1 MAAHTFK
8 RGHWLPCVVMFAAL
22 VPTTLLAQG
31 RRITGQVVRGG
42 TNEPVAD
49 AVVSVL
55 GGTRATSVLTDD
67 HGRFAITAGAGEIT
81 IGVSALGYADRR
93 VVIPADETSV
103 TVSLDFSPF
112 HLDALVVTGQATTVQ
127 RRTAT
132 TSVSY
137 VSGTDISQVPAASMV
152 DALNGRITGVN
163 IQSNSGAPG
172 GGMQIQIRGNNTLL
186 GGFDPLYVV
195 DGVMYSDAE
204 IPGGRGYANSE
215 ASPSTEADPISRI
228 ADLNPDDIESIEVL
242 KGAAASSIY
251 GSKAANGVVVITT
264 KRGQAGAPRFNI
276 TQRIGLSTP
285 LKLLESRR
293 WTQADAVS
301 VYGNDASAYFQGNAN
316 PYYDLYGMVY
326 DQRKPSYET
335 VANLSGGN
343 AGTRYYVSGNWR
355 TDEGI
360 ERNTGAGQQSLRLNL
375 DHDLRSDL
383 TLHISSAYNR
393 STNDRGWDNNCNNF
407 GCMGYAMAYI
417 PSFFNMSKNA
427 TGNFPEPTI
436 AGIPANPLQTAAL
449 GVNHE
454 ETNRFTGGL
463 RLNWDVMNNDRQSF
477 RVVAGGGFDTFD
489 QNNQVW
495 APNEL
500 FFEQVAALPGVAVQ
514 TDGRSLFQNWNVNG
528 IHRWQASSWSAST
541 SFGAQYED
549 RRLHTNQILTRNLLP
564 GQRNVNQGTNTTPT
578 ERLTHERTIALY
590 AQEEVDFFQER
601 LKVQGGLR
609 AERSSVNGDIDKYF
623 VYPKISGS
631 YRFLDLL
638 GEGSEVKLRA
648 AYGETGNQ
656 PLFGQK
662 FTNLSTPQL
671 GGEQGVTVSTTSGS
685 STIEPERLK
694 ELEVGID
701 GTALSNRLTWE
712 LTHFRRNTTNLLLQ
726 RVPAPSSGFTSQ
738 LFNGGKIRNSG
749 WEISLG
755 FTPVITTTSRW
766 ISQVSFTRYT
776 SEVVDLAGL
785 PPFFPPGSGF
795 GNLGRSYIQ
804 EGRPITQLIG
814 FDWKGDGSQTRA
826 DTLSQLGNS
835 APDFRIGFVN
845 TFSYRSATLTTVV
858 DWQHGGDVINL
869 TRFLMDDG
877 QTSPD
882 WGTDAWKARYAGY
895 LHGVIR
901 PYIESASFVKVRE
914 VSLNFDVPTDL
925 LEGIHL
931 GANTMT
937 VGITARNLFM
947 WAPYSGLDPEVANF
961 GSESV
966 RNNLD
971 ISPYPPS
978 RSIFFNVSVGF

>member
-1 MAAHTFK
+1 MLE
-8 RGHWLPCVVMFAAL
+8 RVRWLTGAVMLAAL
-22 VPTTLLAQG
+22 VPATVAAQT
-31 RRITGQVVRGG
+31 RRVTGEVVRGG

-49 AVVSVL
+49 AVVAVV
-55 GGTRATSVLTDD
+55 GGSRAISVLTNDQG
-67 HGRFAITAGAGEIT
+67 HFAISVPPGEVRVE
-81 IGVSALGYADRR
+81 VSALGYATRQ
-93 VVIPADETSV
+93 VVIPAGETTV
-103 TVSLDFSPF
+103 TISLDFSPF
-112 HLDALVVTGQATTVQ
+112 HLDALVVTGQATTVA
-127 RRTAT
+127 RRSAT
-132 TSVSY
+132 TSVAY
-137 VSGTDISQVPAASMV
+137 VSGADISQVPAPSMV
-152 DALNGRITGVN
+152 AALDGKVTGVN

-195 DGVMYSDAE
+195 DGVLYSDAA
-204 IPGGRGYANSE
+204 IPGGRGYANAE
-215 ASPSTEADPISRI
+215 ASPSTEADPVSRI
-228 ADLNPDDIESIEVL
+228 ADLNPDDIASIEIL

-251 GSKAANGVVVITT
+251 GSKAANGVIVITT
-264 KRGQAGAPRFNI
+264 KRGQMGAPKFTL
-276 TQRIGLSTP
+276 TQRVGLSTP
-285 LKLLESRR
+285 LKLLETRH

-301 VYGNDASAYFQGNAN
+301 TYGSDASAFFQGNAN

-335 VANLSGGN
+335 LASLSGGS
-343 AGTRYYVSGNWR
+343 GDTRYYVSGEWKR
-355 TDEGI
+355 DEGI
-360 ERNTGAGQQSLRLNL
+360 ERNTDAGERSIRVNL
-375 DHDLRSDL
+375 DHDLRSNL
-383 TLHISSAYNR
+383 TLHVSSAYNR
-393 STNDRGWDNNCNNF
+393 TTNDRGWDNNCNNF

-417 PSFFNMSKNA
+417 PSFFNMEKNA
-427 TGNFPEPTI
+427 NGTYPEPSI
-436 AGIPANPLQTAAL
+436 AGIPSNPLQLSAL

-454 ETNRFTGGL
+454 ETNRFTGGA
-463 RLNWDVMNNDRQSF
+463 RLNWNVFTTDRQSF
-477 RVVAGGGFDTFD
+477 QVVAGGGLDTFD

-514 TDGRSLFQNWNVNG
+514 TDGRSFFQNWNLNG
-528 IHRWQASSWSAST
+528 IHKWQASSWSAST

-564 GQRNVNQGTNTTPT
+564 GQENVNQGTNTTPT
-578 ERLTHERTIALY
+578 ENLNRERTFALY
-590 AQEEVDFFQER
+590 AQEEVNLFNER

-609 AERSSVNGDIDKYF
+609 AERSSVNGDINKYF
-623 VYPKISGS
+623 TYPKISGA
-631 YRFLDLL
+631 YRFLDYL
-638 GEGSEVKLRA
+638 GQGSEVKLRV

-662 FTNLSTPQL
+662 FTNLNTPQL

-685 STIEPERLK
+685 SNIQPERLK

-701 GTALSNRLTWE
+701 GTVFDNRLTWE
-712 LTHFRRNTTNLLLQ
+712 ITRFNRNTTNLLLQ

-749 WEISLG
+749 TEISLG
-755 FTPVITTTSRW
+755 FSPLVTSTSSW

-785 PPFFPPGSGF
+785 PPFFPAQSGF
-795 GNLGRSYIQ
+795 GNLGRTYIQ
-804 EGRPITQLIG
+804 EGRPITQIIG
-814 FDWKGDGSQTRA
+814 FDFKGDGSQTRA
-826 DTLSQLGNS
+826 DTLAQLGNS

-845 TFSYRSATLTTVV
+845 TFNYKSASLRAVV

-869 TRFLMDDG
+869 TQFLEDDG

-882 WGTDAWKARYAGY
+882 WGSDAWKARYAGY

-901 PYIESASFVKVRE
+901 PYVESASFVKVRE
-914 VSLNFDVPTDL
+914 ISLDVNVPADL
-925 LEGIHL
+925 LQDIHL
-931 GANTMT
+931 GASSLRL
-937 VGITARNLFM
+937 GLSGRNLFM

-961 GSESV
+961 GSASV

-978 RSIFFNVSVGF
+978 RTFFFNVSVGF